1 MTTAEM
7 KANAQEFYDQWL
19 SQPAEARVPILP
31 LMLALMKHLGI
42 EVQE

>member
-1 MTTAEM
+1 MSEDEM
-7 KANAQEFYDQWL
+7 RINAQKFYDEWL
-19 SQPAEARVPILP
+19 SQLAETRAPIPP